1 MSRMRKIPRSTIVA
15 ALVLA
20 VAMGSI
26 GLFRWK
32 RGTPYQEPFWSPNR
46 QYYVQKYSNWVPVVV
61 QGNRRGSDAIDGYI
75 RLYDSKGTLIAE
87 RFETFVRDVE
97 PLWVGDKVYLK
108 GVAAMDADPWL
119 LPGPAD

>member
-1 MSRMRKIPRSTIVA
+1 MRKSRRSITVVALLVAVA
-15 ALVLA
+15 A
-20 VAMGSI
+20 
-26 GLFRWK
+26 GLTGLDWWK

-61 QGNRRGSDAIDGYI
+61 QGSRRGSDAIDGYI
-75 RLYDSKGTLIAE
+75 RLYDSTGNLIAE

-108 GVAAMDADPWL
+108 GVAEMDADP
-119 LPGPAD
+119 